1 MVSQRKIHAYFGP
14 RYEGAKVSSSEL
26 LGYEWKEEKG
36 GKEPL

>member
-1 MVSQRKIHAYFGP
+1 MPTLAQDVK
-14 RYEGAKVSSSEL
+14 GAKVPSSEL